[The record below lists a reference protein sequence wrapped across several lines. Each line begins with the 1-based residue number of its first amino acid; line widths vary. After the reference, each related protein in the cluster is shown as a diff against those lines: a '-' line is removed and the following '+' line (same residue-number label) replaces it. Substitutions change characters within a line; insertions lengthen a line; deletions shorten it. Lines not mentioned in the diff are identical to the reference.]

1 MKVKVFAEKC
11 QGNARCWSQAPHLF
25 NLNDE
30 GYLDP
35 GDIDVPE
42 GDEKVAK
49 RAVLSCPERALKL
62 EE

>member
-1 MKVKVFAEKC
+1 MKIKVDAEKC
-11 QGNARCWSQAPHLF
+11 QGNARCWTWAPNLF
-25 NLNDE
+25 ELNDE

-42 GDEKVAK
+42 GEEENAR
-49 RAVLSCPERALKL
+49 RAVKSCPERALTL